1 MECEHRG
8 LLYRGSPNNV
18 EVRLYMAAFRHHIH
32 SANIQNCNQP
42 QGKGSKYDDTVHFGA
57 ENHYSGYLCS
67 VCSWNDKKGIS
78 SHWDRHHVPT
88 GGFPILIF

>member
-1 MECEHRG
+1 MECERRG

-18 EVRLYMAAFRHHIH
+18 EVRLYMAAFRHHTH

-57 ENHYSGYLCS
+57 ENHYSGGASLY
-67 VCSWNDKKGIS
+67 VPGMTGKA
-78 SHWDRHHVPT
+78 SHLT
-88 GGFPILIF
+88 GTATMCELEDSRY